1 MGKKDPRVDAY
12 IAQSAPFAQPILR
25 YLRKTVHKG
34 CPEAEEIIK
43 WQFPHFDYK
52 GMMCSMAAFKTHC
65 AFGFWKASL
74 ILGGNEKAREAM
86 GHFGR
91 IARMAD
97 LPDEKTLIA
106 YVQKAARLNDEGIKA
121 PRSKPKRKTV
131 LVVPD
136 DLAAVLAG
144 NKAARRSFEN
154 FSPFQKR
161 EYVEWITEAKREE
174 TRKQRI
180 KTAIGW
186 MSEGKVRNWKYL
198 K

>member
-12 IAQSAPFAQPILR
+12 IARSAPFAQPILR
-25 YLRKTVHKG
+25 HLRKVVHTG
-34 CPEAEEIIK
+34 CPDVEETIK

-65 AFGFWKASL
+65 AFGFWKAAL
-74 ILGGNEKAREAM
+74 ILGSNRTKEAM

-91 IARMAD
+91 ICSVAD
-97 LPDEKTLIA
+97 LPAEKTLIDD
-106 YVQKAARLNDEGIKA
+106 VRKAARLNDTGIKV
-121 PRSKPKRKTV
+121 PRSKPKRRTP

-136 DLAAVLAG
+136 DLAVALAHKAV
-144 NKAARRSFEN
+144 ARRNFEK
-154 FSPFQKR
+154 FSASQKR

-180 KTAIGW
+180 KTTITW
-186 MSEGKVRNWKYL
+186 LSEGKVRNWKYL